1 MKVLILT
8 RGAPGSGKTTF
19 LSHNGLSRYVI
30 SPDSIRAQ
38 LGGVEVDSKG
48 EPQIGY
54 FREDDVWREVKLET
68 RERMEDEE
76 PVIIDATFQVPKHLE
91 MPLKLANQFKYK
103 PLILDFTGIPMNVS
117 VTQNALRKGWERVPE
132 EVIEN
137 AYANFKRYKI
147 SGKSKIEALT
157 PDQFSESELF
167 SDLKRLAL

>member
-19 LSHNGLSRYVI
+19 LSHNGLSRYVV

-48 EPQIGY
+48 EPQIG
-54 FREDDVWREVKLET
+54 FFSEDDVWREVKLET

-76 PVIIDATFQVPKHLE
+76 PIIIDATFQVPKHLE
-91 MPLKLANQFKYK
+91 MPLKMAIQFGYR
-103 PLILDFTGIPMNVS
+103 PLILDFTGIPKDVS
-117 VTQNALRKGWERVPE
+117 VMQNALRKGWERVPE

-137 AYANFKRYKI
+137 AYANFNRYRI
-147 SGKSKIEALT
+147 SGKSKIETMT
-157 PDQFSESELF
+157 PDQFVTSKLF
-167 SDLKRLAL
+167 ANLKQLVR